1 MKRLRSPFVW
11 LPVLV
16 LVALAVTT
24 AVGWRSLR
32 ARGLDRPIEILSV
45 TSPHDDG
52 KAARAGAER
61 KTKRAGP
68 PLGALAKRESSE
80 MAPLAVRRLEG
91 PALIAELER
100 TTTLSPRQ
108 RARITSTLEL
118 AATMQKEIDR
128 VDDLDARM
136 DLQSRLDDQ
145 VRTRLEMILPSETL
159 AALDE

>member
-1 MKRLRSPFVW
+1 
-11 LPVLV
+11 
-16 LVALAVTT
+16 
-24 AVGWRSLR
+24 
-32 ARGLDRPIEILSV
+32 
-45 TSPHDDG
+45 
-52 KAARAGAER
+52 
-61 KTKRAGP
+61 
-68 PLGALAKRESSE
+68 